1 MSGFGSSDQEPA
13 NWASAFAGGVS
24 FWLKTF
30 TMTCPVKGTW
40 FEGNKPVNETPQ
52 DTLEVEYKD
61 RRTYYCQ
68 YNIDSKT
75 DKYYFYVQAK
85 GE

>member
-1 MSGFGSSDQEPA
+1 MSSFGSSDQEPT

-30 TMTCPVKGTW
+30 TMTCPAEGIW
-40 FEGNKPVNETPQ
+40 FEGNKPINTTAQ
-52 DTLEVEYKD
+52 STLEIEYKD
-61 RRTYYCQ
+61 RRKYHCEYE
-68 YNIDSKT
+68 KK
-75 DKYYFYVQAK
+75 KYYFYVQAK